1 MSTISVI
8 VPVYNAGAF
17 LAPLVQSILG
27 QQVEAEL
34 QLILS
39 DDGSRDGSLEVIR
52 TLAKTDS
59 RITVVTGPNGGV
71 SAARNRALK
80 AARGEYIGFADAD
93 DILEPGYFS
102 TLLGLLERH
111 GTQCAVC
118 GFTRIYEASGVQD
131 QLPVSGALQVT
142 DRDGFR
148 RLLLEPTGYTT
159 VVWNKLFRR
168 EALQDERGQWI
179 PFDEGLHIVEDGEY
193 LFRSRVER
201 AVFTPE
207 PLYRYT
213 VRTDGAMYGRLTDR
227 KKTELT
233 ARRKIVELCRNSA
246 PEVLALA
253 EMKYQKGVRD
263 LLFHAVI
270 AGQGGEIQELL
281 PELRIYRKALFESPA
296 LSKKEKLKYRIYG
309 PMIRMNLRRPGA
321 FLMKHLSGHG

>member
-1 MSTISVI
+1 MSCISVI

-39 DDGSRDGSLEVIR
+39 DDGSQDGSLETIR
-52 TLAKTDS
+52 ALAARDP

-102 TLLGLLERH
+102 ALLDLLETH
-111 GTQCAVC
+111 EAQCAVC
-118 GFTRIYEASGVQD
+118 GFTRIYEASGAQD
-131 QLPVSGALQVT
+131 HLPVSGTLQVT

-148 RLLLEPTGYTT
+148 RLLLEPAGYTT

-168 EALQDERGQWI
+168 EALQDDAGQWI
-179 PFDEGLHIVEDGEY
+179 PFDETLHIVEDGEY

-213 VRTDGAMYGRLTDR
+213 VRTSGAMYGRLTDR

-233 ARRKIVELCRNSA
+233 ARKKIVELCQDA
-246 PEVLALA
+246 DPAVLALA

-263 LLFHAVI
+263 LMFHAVI
-270 AGQGGEIQELL
+270 AGQGQEIREML
-281 PELRIYRKALFESPA
+281 PELRVYRKELFRSPA